1 MNEGRK
7 QEKKIQRKKKAVEKM
22 SQTNYKLNIV

>member
-7 QEKKIQRKKKAVEKM
+7 QEKKIQQKKKAVEKM